1 MVGRYYIQH
10 ALLVAYVQNAEV
22 MLNTRA
28 SKTWQVFFWERDFIL
43 QKREVSNYIFSST
56 QKPCAA
62 SNEFSIKGR
71 IIFIEPASRQSTHG
85 TYMKVYKPHQKRFI
99 HPTVKLKFIDD
110 RGFLIQMKRNMMW
123 NKFCLLIFLWQWWNV
138 CDCAAASAQPYQD
151 ARNHSY
157 CCHLFNLLKLFF
169 NSFSSTYATTTSS
182 TMWVWNFFSPS

>member
-138 CDCAAASAQPYQD
+138 SLGTAATAWFHHHVAPG
-151 ARNHSY
+151 
-157 CCHLFNLLKLFF
+157 
-169 NSFSSTYATTTSS
+169 TTTTVIAKLASFMARVTVMTS
-182 TMWVWNFFSPS
+182 TVRQLSPSR